1 MFDFLNKT
9 VMVTG
14 AIGNLGVV
22 LARAFQNS
30 NAKLALVD
38 RGEDR
43 LREAFPEL
51 VGSPDYLLVDCAD
64 LMDEA
69 AVEEAVSKTMRHFGR
84 VDGLVNTVGGFRAGK
99 MLHETPIDTWDF
111 MLNLNARSVFIAC
124 KKVIPY
130 MIRQGSGKIVNV
142 AARPGLEGQAGMA
155 AYSASKSAVIRL
167 TESMSAELKDQGI
180 NVNCIIPGTIDTP
193 QNREAIPEADYSKWV
208 TPESLAEVILFLSSN
223 AARDVHGAALPVY
236 GRS

>member
-1 MFDFLNKT
+1 MFNFSNQV

-22 LARAFQNS
+22 LARSFQES
-30 NAKLALVD
+30 QAKLVLVD

-43 LREAFPEL
+43 LHQAFPDL
-51 VGSPDYLLVDCAD
+51 VPSPDYLLVNCAD
-64 LMDEA
+64 LMDEGAVEA
-69 AVEEAVSKTMRHFGR
+69 AVSESVQHFGR
-84 VDGLVNTVGGFRAGK
+84 IDVLVNTVGGFRAGVP
-99 MLHETPIDTWDF
+99 LHETPIKTWDF
-111 MLNLNARSVFIAC
+111 LLNMNARSVFIAC
-124 KKVIPY
+124 QKVIPH
-130 MIRQGSGKIVNV
+130 MLNQGSGKIINI
-142 AARPGLEGQAGMA
+142 AARPGLEGRAGMA

-167 TESMSAELKDQGI
+167 TESMAAELKDHGV

-193 QNREAIPEADYSKWV
+193 PNREAMPEADYSTWV
-208 TPESLAEVILFLSSN
+208 TPESLADVILFLSSA

>member
-43 LREAFPEL
+43 LQEAFPEL

>member
-1 MFDFLNKT
+1 
-9 VMVTG
+9 
-14 AIGNLGVV
+14 
-22 LARAFQNS
+22 
-30 NAKLALVD
+30 
-38 RGEDR
+38 
-43 LREAFPEL
+43 
-51 VGSPDYLLVDCAD
+51 
-64 LMDEA
+64 
-69 AVEEAVSKTMRHFGR
+69 
-84 VDGLVNTVGGFRAGK
+84 
-99 MLHETPIDTWDF
+99 MLHEVPIDTWDF
-111 MLNLNARSVFIAC
+111 LLNLNARSVFIAC